1 MGVSLGV
8 ITIIGGFLSAIGVG
22 IWAGVKHDVFHGY
35 NDYGNGMG
43 GGYNNFTGGYNNFTG
58 GYNNFTSGYNNFTS
72 GYNNFTGGYHNPNT
86 KRFASSMDALG
97 DPALD
102 SLRGK

>member
-35 NDYGNGMG
+35 NDYGNGMSDG
-43 GGYNNFTGGYNNFTG
+43 YNNFTGGYNNYTGGYNNFTGGYNNFTG
-58 GYNNFTSGYNNFTS
+58 GYNT
-72 GYNNFTGGYHNPNT
+72 PPT
-86 KRFASSMDALG
+86 KRFVSSMDANLCVG
-97 DPALD
+97 GVL
-102 SLRGK
+102 